1 MEIRQVRYF
10 VMVAQTG
17 SFSQAA
23 KELFIS
29 QSTLSQQ
36 IQQLEN
42 EVGVKLLERNT
53 RKVTLSEYGQEFLPY
68 AKNLIYDAEAC
79 LGSIMDVRNMATGK
93 LVIGVTYTFSSVMVD
108 VLKEFIRD
116 YPGIRLS
123 IRTAL
128 MEELMDMLERNEID
142 LALSYDPGHKY
153 DNIESTEL
161 FRSSIC
167 VISRDT
173 HPLAQKVSISLEE
186 LSRLKLALPVS
197 GMQARDKFDSVLA
210 EKGIKMNIAV
220 EVNDMQ
226 ILQKLVR
233 DTELVTVFSRN
244 AIKNSVGLKALEIE
258 NIQGET
264 VGCCHTI
271 KGRYKSIAARE
282 FIRRLRESYYF
293 SNALEKAAD
302 VAQRL

>member
-1 MEIRQVRYF
+1 MEIRQIKYF

-53 RKVTLSEYGQEFLPY
+53 RKVTLSEYGQGFLPY

-108 VLKEFIRD
+108 VLKDFIRD

-142 LALSYDPGHKY
+142 LALSYDPGNKY

-167 VISRDT
+167 VIVRDSN
-173 HPLAQKVSISLEE
+173 PVAQKTSISLEE
-186 LSRLKLALPVS
+186 LSRMKLALPVS

-210 EKGIKMNIAV
+210 DRAMKMDIAV

-233 DTELVTVFSRN
+233 DTDLVTVFSRN
-244 AIKNSVGLKALEIE
+244 AIKNSAGLKALEIE

>member
-23 KELFIS
+23 KDLFIS

-161 FRSSIC
+161 FRSGIC
-167 VISRDT
+167 VIARDT

-258 NIQGET
+258 NIQGGT

>member
-161 FRSSIC
+161 FRSGIC
-167 VISRDT
+167 VIARDT

-210 EKGIKMNIAV
+210 EKGIKMIIAV

>member
-1 MEIRQVRYF
+1 MEIRQVRYI

-161 FRSSIC
+161 FRSGIC
-167 VISRDT
+167 VIARDT

>member
-1 MEIRQVRYF
+1 M
-10 VMVAQTG
+10 MVAQTG

-167 VISRDT
+167 VIARDT

-264 VGCCHTI
+264 VGCYHTI

>member
-42 EVGVKLLERNT
+42 EVGVILLERNT

-161 FRSSIC
+161 FRSGIC
-167 VISRDT
+167 VIARDT

>member
-23 KELFIS
+23 KDLFIS

-167 VISRDT
+167 VIARDT

-264 VGCCHTI
+264 VGCFHTI
-271 KGRYKSIAARE
+271 KGRYKSIATRE

>member
-1 MEIRQVRYF
+1 M
-10 VMVAQTG
+10 MVAQTG

-23 KELFIS
+23 KDLFIS

-161 FRSSIC
+161 FRSGIC
-167 VISRDT
+167 VIARDT

-244 AIKNSVGLKALEIE
+244 AIKNSVGLKAIEIE

>member
-17 SFSQAA
+17 CFSQAA
-23 KELFIS
+23 KDLFIS

-161 FRSSIC
+161 FRSGIC
-167 VISRDT
+167 VIARDT

>member
-153 DNIESTEL
+153 DNIESSEL
-161 FRSSIC
+161 FRSGIC
-167 VISRDT
+167 VIARDT

-244 AIKNSVGLKALEIE
+244 AIKNSVGLKAIEIE

>member
-1 MEIRQVRYF
+1 M
-10 VMVAQTG
+10 MVAQTG

-167 VISRDT
+167 VIARDT

>member
-161 FRSSIC
+161 FRSGIC
-167 VISRDT
+167 VIARDT

>member
-1 MEIRQVRYF
+1 MEIRQIRYF

-161 FRSSIC
+161 FRSGIC
-167 VISRDT
+167 VIARDT

-197 GMQARDKFDSVLA
+197 GMQARDKFDGVLA

>member
-23 KELFIS
+23 KDLFIS

-161 FRSSIC
+161 FRSGIC
-167 VISRDT
+167 VIARDT

>member
-167 VISRDT
+167 VIARDT

-264 VGCCHTI
+264 VGCYHTI

>member
-1 MEIRQVRYF
+1 M
-10 VMVAQTG
+10 MVAQTG

-161 FRSSIC
+161 FRSGIC
-167 VISRDT
+167 VIARDT

>member
-142 LALSYDPGHKY
+142 LALCYDPGHKY

-161 FRSSIC
+161 FRSGIC
-167 VISRDT
+167 VIARDT

-264 VGCCHTI
+264 VGCYHTI

>member
-161 FRSSIC
+161 FRSGIC
-167 VISRDT
+167 VIARDT

-264 VGCCHTI
+264 VGCYHTI

>member
-161 FRSSIC
+161 FRSGIC
-167 VISRDT
+167 VIARDT
-173 HPLAQKVSISLEE
+173 HPLAQKVSISLAE

>member
-1 MEIRQVRYF
+1 M
-10 VMVAQTG
+10 MVAQTG

-128 MEELMDMLERNEID
+128 MEELMDMLKRNEID

-161 FRSSIC
+161 FRSGIC
-167 VISRDT
+167 VIARDT

>member
-161 FRSSIC
+161 FRSGIC
-167 VISRDT
+167 VIARDT

-186 LSRLKLALPVS
+186 LSRLKLALTVS

-293 SNALEKAAD
+293 GNALEKAAD

>member
-1 MEIRQVRYF
+1 M
-10 VMVAQTG
+10 MVAQTG

-161 FRSSIC
+161 FRSGIC
-167 VISRDT
+167 VIARDT

-210 EKGIKMNIAV
+210 EKGIKMNISV

-244 AIKNSVGLKALEIE
+244 AIKSSVGLKAIEIE

>member
-79 LGSIMDVRNMATGK
+79 LGSIMDVRNIATGK

-108 VLKEFIRD
+108 LLKEFIRD

-161 FRSSIC
+161 FRSGIC
-167 VISRDT
+167 VIARDT

>member
-1 MEIRQVRYF
+1 M
-10 VMVAQTG
+10 MVAQTG

-42 EVGVKLLERNT
+42 EVGVILLERNT

-167 VISRDT
+167 VIARDT

>member
-1 MEIRQVRYF
+1 M
-10 VMVAQTG
+10 MVAQTG

-161 FRSSIC
+161 FRSGIC
-167 VISRDT
+167 VIARDT

-210 EKGIKMNIAV
+210 EKGIKMNVAV

>member
-1 MEIRQVRYF
+1 M
-10 VMVAQTG
+10 MVAQTG

-161 FRSSIC
+161 FRSGIC
-167 VISRDT
+167 VIARDT

-244 AIKNSVGLKALEIE
+244 AINNSVGLKALEIE